1 MNYDWWSSYR
11 KDSFHLKQEQALGF
25 LDPVQILDTIDQL
38 SSIVDNQWDVGAG
51 YPLFFHLHATLNFLH
66 PMHYQTIS

>member
-11 KDSFHLKQEQALGF
+11 NDSFHLKQEQTLGV

-38 SSIVDNQWDVGAG
+38 SSIMENHRDAGAAL
-51 YPLFFHLHATLNFLH
+51 PLFFHLHASLSFLH
-66 PMHYQTIS
+66 RLH